1 METVTHLDPAQ
12 WVPRDEPGGHN
23 MPLGDR
29 IQQLRKEHGW
39 SQAELAT
46 RIDSDA
52 RQVSRYENDKI
63 TPSLD
68 ALARIAETLNI
79 SLDYLVF
86 DHAPRRPL
94 HTPTTGIEDR
104 LQAIAELNDTDR
116 DTITN
121 TIDALTTRAR
131 LRTITN

>member
-1 METVTHLDPAQ
+1 MATITRLDPKE
-12 WVPRDEPGGHN
+12 WVTTDQPGGHN

-29 IQQLRKEHGW
+29 IQQLRKERGW

-52 RQVSRYENDKI
+52 RQVSRYENNKI

-68 ALARIAETLNI
+68 ALARIAETLDI

-104 LQAIAELNDTDR
+104 LTNIAELNQTDR